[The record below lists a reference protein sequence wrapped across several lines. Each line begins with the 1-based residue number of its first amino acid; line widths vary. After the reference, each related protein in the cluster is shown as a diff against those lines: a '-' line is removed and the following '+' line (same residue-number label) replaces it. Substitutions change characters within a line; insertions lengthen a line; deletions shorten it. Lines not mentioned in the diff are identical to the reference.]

1 MRDNNRFNNKIKSTI
16 AFNVAKS
23 IMKEVNKEVKR
34 EAKRTATR
42 SRTAP
47 PAPKVN
53 PYSNSGRYQA
63 PPPPPVYKNTNNY
76 NNFNSYPGMPPYPKT
91 TSSKR
96 KTKANTDGTIAI
108 IILLIFV
115 FGNVIVN
122 MLDLVIS
129 GAFNIAL
136 IAALIAGI
144 VFLGKFISK
153 KVKENKEKKAE
164 KEAERFRI
172 EEEERIKKE
181 IAERKEKKAEEERKK
196 NSTGNEELDKIIL
209 EGNEYIRK
217 LKEANLAIEHEGI
230 SDSID
235 RMERAA
241 KDIFDFVREHP
252 EEIPEIK
259 KFMNYYLPTTLKL
272 LNSYETLSRQ
282 SVKGENIKSAM
293 FDIEGMM
300 ETIAGAFEKQLDFLF
315 STQVMDLQAD
325 MTVMESILEQEGLKE
340 SDSAPKLKL

>member
-1 MRDNNRFNNKIKSTI
+1 MKYNNRFNNKVKSTV
-16 AFNVAKS
+16 AFNVAKNV
-23 IMKEVNKEVKR
+23 MKEVSKELKR
-34 EAKRTATR
+34 EAKKSANR
-42 SRTAP
+42 SRTVTP
-47 PAPKVN
+47 PKVN
-53 PYSNSGRYQA
+53 PYSGHQRYQT
-63 PPPPPVYKNTNNY
+63 PPPPPVYNKSVNY
-76 NNFNSYPGMPPYPKT
+76 TKVNSYPGTPPYPKT

-96 KTKANTDGTIAI
+96 KTSANTDGTIAI
-108 IILLIFV
+108 VILLIFV
-115 FGNVIVN
+115 FGNVILN
-122 MLDLVIS
+122 MLDLVIGGVLS
-129 GAFNIAL
+129 IAL

-153 KVKENKEKKAE
+153 KRKEKKE
-164 KEAERFRI
+164 KQELEEAERFRF

-181 IAERKEKKAEEERKK
+181 IAENKLKKEEEERKK

-209 EGNEYIRK
+209 EGNEYIKK
-217 LKEANLAIEHEGI
+217 LKDANVAIEHEGI
-230 SDSID
+230 SNSID
-235 RMERAA
+235 RMEKAA
-241 KDIFDFVREHP
+241 KDIFDFIREHP

-282 SVKGENIKSAM
+282 SVKGENIQSAM